1 MKKTKTCCAPAKEK
15 EGADNRGQVSRV
27 NRIRGQIDGI
37 GRLIDEKAY
46 CPNILTQIQ
55 AARSALASLQAAIL
69 ANHLE
74 HCVRDGLRKN
84 SEGDV
89 DNLVAELV
97 SIFKNSE

>member
-1 MKKTKTCCAPAKEK
+1 MKKTKNCCLPEKAKE
-15 EGADNRGQVSRV
+15 GSDNRSQLSRV

-37 GRLIDEKAY
+37 GRLIEEKAY
-46 CPNILTQIQ
+46 CPHILTQIQ

-84 SEGDV
+84 SEGDIN
-89 DNLVAELV
+89 NLVSELV
-97 SIFKNSE
+97 SIFKNSD